1 MKNNPQVEI
10 STTFGTKPLI
20 SLPTAI
26 GFEDWKNNSV
36 EEHGIIQTLYYVT
49 TSSLRSSTG
58 PKQVAIAIDSKL
70 TRFWSPIA
78 HTRNQLLHGK
88 II

>member
-1 MKNNPQVEI
+1 MNNNPQVEI
-10 STTFGTKPLI
+10 SATLGIKQLI

-26 GFEDWKNNSV
+26 GFEDWKNHSV

-49 TSSLRSSTG
+49 TFSSRCSTG

-70 TRFWSPIA
+70 TRFWCPIV
-78 HTRNQLLHGK
+78 HVRNQLLHGK